1 MKRGLIVTLCV
12 ALVSLAAIQL
22 VGTEAYRYFFY
33 DPATSQTQIIVNGG
47 GEEGKPTKQKIDVR
61 SEGFAD
67 KDALGVAT
75 FYGVVGLVILLIVL
89 FSVRYFLKRLRK
101 RSKQESVVD
110 DLMDPPPVFTQTPV
124 FTQNRST
131 RQTFVGE
138 ESESEIRRLLQTFDG
153 QLTRQKRRRSE
164 ETVGE
169 WLQRIDVTLDPS
181 IYHLVRYGET
191 PDSEISQDQVEHLR
205 HELQVHLQRD

>member
-1 MKRGLIVTLCV
+1 MKRGLVMTLCI
-12 ALVSLAAIQL
+12 ALVSLLAIQL
-22 VGTEAYRYFFY
+22 VGTEVYRYFFY
-33 DPATSQTQIIVNGG
+33 DPATSQAQIIVKGG

-101 RSKQESVVD
+101 RRKQESVVD
-110 DLMDPPPVFTQTPV
+110 DLMDPPPV

-138 ESESEIRRLLQTFDG
+138 ESESEIRRLLQTFDR

-181 IYHLVRYGET
+181 IYQLVRYGET
-191 PDSEISQDQVEHLR
+191 PDSEISQDQVDDLR
-205 HELQVHLQRD
+205 NELQVHLQRD

>member
-1 MKRGLIVTLCV
+1 MKRGLVVTLCI

-22 VGTEAYRYFFY
+22 VGTEVYRYFFY
-33 DPATSQTQIIVNGG
+33 DPATYQARFMVDEGG
-47 GEEGKPTKQKIDVR
+47 KEEGKPTKQKMDIQ
-61 SEGFAD
+61 SGGFAD
-67 KDALGVAT
+67 KDALGVVT
-75 FYGVVGLVILLIVL
+75 FYGVVGLVILLTVL

-101 RSKQESVVD
+101 RRRRETVID
-110 DLMDPPPVFTQTPV
+110 DLMDPPPVFSPY
-124 FTQNRST
+124 RLT
-131 RQTFVGE
+131 RQTLVGE
-138 ESESEIRRLLQTFDG
+138 ESESEIRRLLQTFDR

-191 PDSEISQDQVEHLR
+191 PDSAISQDQVDVLR

>member
-1 MKRGLIVTLCV
+1 MKRGLVMTLCI
-12 ALVSLAAIQL
+12 ALVSLLAIQL
-22 VGTEAYRYFFY
+22 VGTEVYRYFFY
-33 DPATSQTQIIVNGG
+33 DPATSQAQIIVNGG

-67 KDALGVAT
+67 KDALGVVT

-101 RSKQESVVD
+101 RRRRENVID
-110 DLMDPPPVFTQTPV
+110 DLMEPPPV
-124 FTQNRST
+124 FTQNRSI
-131 RQTFVGE
+131 RQTLVGE
-138 ESESEIRRLLQTFDG
+138 ESESEIRRLLQTFDRK
-153 QLTRQKRRRSE
+153 LTRQKRRRSE

-191 PDSEISQDQVEHLR
+191 PDSAISQDQVDDLR
-205 HELQVHLQRD
+205 NELQVHLQRD

>member
-12 ALVSLAAIQL
+12 ALVSLLAIQL
-22 VGTEAYRYFFY
+22 VGTEVYRYFFY
-33 DPATSQTQIIVNGG
+33 DPATYQARFMFDGSGK
-47 GEEGKPTKQKIDVR
+47 EEGKPTKQKIDIQ
-61 SEGFAD
+61 SGGFAD
-67 KDALGVAT
+67 KDALGVVT

-101 RSKQESVVD
+101 RRKQESVVD
-110 DLMDPPPVFTQTPV
+110 DLMDPPPV

-138 ESESEIRRLLQTFDG
+138 ESESEIRRLLQTFDR

-169 WLQRIDVTLDPS
+169 WLERIDVTLDPS

-191 PDSEISQDQVEHLR
+191 PDSEISQDQVDDLR
-205 HELQVHLQRD
+205 NELQVHLQRD

>member
-1 MKRGLIVTLCV
+1 MKRGLVITLCI

-22 VGTEAYRYFFY
+22 VGTEVYRYFFY
-33 DPATSQTQIIVNGG
+33 EPATYQARFITDGE
-47 GEEGKPTKQKIDVR
+47 GEEKGKPTKQKIEMR
-61 SEGFAD
+61 SGGFAD

-75 FYGVVGLVILLIVL
+75 FYGVISLVILLIVL

-101 RSKQESVVD
+101 RRKREKAD
-110 DLMDPPPVFTQTPV
+110 DELMDPPPLFTP
-124 FTQNRST
+124 NYSI
-131 RQTFVGE
+131 RQTLIGE
-138 ESESEIRRLLQTFDG
+138 ESESEIRRLLQTFDR

-191 PDSEISQDQVEHLR
+191 PDSAISQDQVEHLR

>member
-1 MKRGLIVTLCV
+1 MKRGLVVTLCI
-12 ALVSLAAIQL
+12 AIVSLAAIQL
-22 VGTEAYRYFFY
+22 VGTEVYRYFFY
-33 DPATSQTQIIVNGG
+33 DPATYQARFMVDGG
-47 GEEGKPTKQKIDVR
+47 GKEEGKPTEQKMDIQ
-61 SEGFAD
+61 SGGFAD

-75 FYGVVGLVILLIVL
+75 FYSVVGLAILLIVL

-101 RSKQESVVD
+101 RRKRENVID
-110 DLMDPPPVFTQTPV
+110 DLMQPPPVFSP
-124 FTQNRST
+124 NRST
-131 RQTFVGE
+131 RQTLVGE
-138 ESESEIRRLLQTFDG
+138 ESESEIRRLLQKFDR

-181 IYHLVRYGET
+181 IYHLVRYGDT
-191 PDSEISQDQVEHLR
+191 PDSAISQDQVDGLR

>member
-12 ALVSLAAIQL
+12 ALVSLLAIQL

-47 GEEGKPTKQKIDVR
+47 GEEGKPTKQKIDIQ
-61 SEGFAD
+61 SGGFAD
-67 KDALGVAT
+67 KDALGVVT

-101 RSKQESVVD
+101 RRKQESVVD
-110 DLMDPPPVFTQTPV
+110 DLMDPPPV

-138 ESESEIRRLLQTFDG
+138 ESESEIRRLLQTFDR

-191 PDSEISQDQVEHLR
+191 PDSAISQDQVDDLR
-205 HELQVHLQRD
+205 NELQVHLQRD

>member
-1 MKRGLIVTLCV
+1 MKRGLVVTLCI
-12 ALVSLAAIQL
+12 AIVSLAAIQL
-22 VGTEAYRYFFY
+22 VGTEVYRYFFY
-33 DPATSQTQIIVNGG
+33 DPATYQARFMFDGSEK
-47 GEEGKPTKQKIDVR
+47 EEGKPTKQKIDIQ
-61 SEGFAD
+61 SGGFAD
-67 KDALGVAT
+67 KDALGVVT

-101 RSKQESVVD
+101 RRRRENVID
-110 DLMDPPPVFTQTPV
+110 DLMEPPVFSP
-124 FTQNRST
+124 NRSI
-131 RQTFVGE
+131 RQTLVGE
-138 ESESEIRRLLQTFDG
+138 ESESEIRRLLQTFDRK
-153 QLTRQKRRRSE
+153 LTRQKRRRSE

-191 PDSEISQDQVEHLR
+191 PDSAISQDQVDDLR

>member
-1 MKRGLIVTLCV
+1 MKRGLVMTLCI

-101 RSKQESVVD
+101 RRKQESVVD
-110 DLMDPPPVFTQTPV
+110 DLMEPPPV

-138 ESESEIRRLLQTFDG
+138 ESESEIRRLLQTFDR

-169 WLQRIDVTLDPS
+169 WLQRIDVSLDSS

-191 PDSEISQDQVEHLR
+191 PDSAISQEQVDDLR

>member
-1 MKRGLIVTLCV
+1 M
-12 ALVSLAAIQL
+12 
-22 VGTEAYRYFFY
+22 
-33 DPATSQTQIIVNGG
+33 
-47 GEEGKPTKQKIDVR
+47 
-61 SEGFAD
+61 
-67 KDALGVAT
+67 AT

-101 RSKQESVVD
+101 RRKQESVVD
-110 DLMDPPPVFTQTPV
+110 DLMDPPVFSP
-124 FTQNRST
+124 NRST
-131 RQTFVGE
+131 RQTLVGE
-138 ESESEIRRLLQTFDG
+138 ESESEIRRLLQTFDR
-153 QLTRQKRRRSE
+153 QLTRQTRRRSE

-191 PDSEISQDQVEHLR
+191 PDSAISQDQVDDLR

>member
-1 MKRGLIVTLCV
+1 MKRGLVVTLCI

-22 VGTEAYRYFFY
+22 VGTEVYRYFFY
-33 DPATSQTQIIVNGG
+33 EPAFNGTPIITND
-47 GEEGKPTKQKIDVR
+47 GEETNVKLKKDKQKKVVQ
-61 SEGFAD
+61 SGGFAD
-67 KDALGVAT
+67 KDTLGVAT
-75 FYGVVGLVILLIVL
+75 FYVIVSLVILLIVL

-101 RSKQESVVD
+101 RRRRETVID
-110 DLMDPPPVFTQTPV
+110 DLMDPPPVFSP
-124 FTQNRST
+124 NRSI
-131 RQTFVGE
+131 RQTLVGE
-138 ESESEIRRLLQTFDG
+138 ESESEIRRLLQTCDR

-191 PDSEISQDQVEHLR
+191 PDSAISQDQVDDLR

>member
-12 ALVSLAAIQL
+12 ALVSLLAIQL

-61 SEGFAD
+61 SEGFVD

-101 RSKQESVVD
+101 RRKQESVVD
-110 DLMDPPPVFTQTPV
+110 DLMDPPPV

-138 ESESEIRRLLQTFDG
+138 ESESEIRRLLQTFDR

-169 WLQRIDVTLDPS
+169 WLQRIDVSLDSS

-191 PDSEISQDQVEHLR
+191 PDSAISQEQVDDLR

>member
-12 ALVSLAAIQL
+12 ALVSLLAIQL

-61 SEGFAD
+61 SEGFVD

-101 RSKQESVVD
+101 RREQESVVD
-110 DLMDPPPVFTQTPV
+110 DLMEPPPV

-138 ESESEIRRLLQTFDG
+138 ESESEIRRLLQTFDR

-169 WLQRIDVTLDPS
+169 WLQRIDVSLDSS

-191 PDSEISQDQVEHLR
+191 PDSEISQEQVDDLR

>member
-1 MKRGLIVTLCV
+1 MKRGLVMTLCI
-12 ALVSLAAIQL
+12 ALVSLLAIQL
-22 VGTEAYRYFFY
+22 VGTEVYRYFFY
-33 DPATSQTQIIVNGG
+33 DPATSQAQIIVNGG

-67 KDALGVAT
+67 KDALGVVT

-101 RSKQESVVD
+101 RRRRENVID
-110 DLMDPPPVFTQTPV
+110 DLMEPPPV
-124 FTQNRST
+124 FTQNRSI
-131 RQTFVGE
+131 RQTLVGE
-138 ESESEIRRLLQTFDG
+138 ESESEIRRLLQTFDRK
-153 QLTRQKRRRSE
+153 LTRQKRRRSE

-191 PDSEISQDQVEHLR
+191 PDSAISQDQVDDLR

>member
-1 MKRGLIVTLCV
+1 MKRGLVMTLCI
-12 ALVSLAAIQL
+12 ALVSLLAIQL
-22 VGTEAYRYFFY
+22 VGTEVYRYFFY
-33 DPATSQTQIIVNGG
+33 DPATSQAQIIVKGG

-101 RSKQESVVD
+101 RRKQESVVD
-110 DLMDPPPVFTQTPV
+110 DLMDPPPVFSP
-124 FTQNRST
+124 NRSI
-131 RQTFVGE
+131 RQTLVGE
-138 ESESEIRRLLQTFDG
+138 ESESEIRRLLQTFDRK
-153 QLTRQKRRRSE
+153 LTRQKRRRSE

-191 PDSEISQDQVEHLR
+191 PDSEISQDQVDDLR
-205 HELQVHLQRD
+205 NELQVHLQRD

>member
-1 MKRGLIVTLCV
+1 MKRGLVVTLCI

-22 VGTEAYRYFFY
+22 VGTEVYRYFFY
-33 DPATSQTQIIVNGG
+33 DPATYQARFMVDGG
-47 GEEGKPTKQKIDVR
+47 GKEEGKPIKQKMDIQ
-61 SEGFAD
+61 SGGFAD

-75 FYGVVGLVILLIVL
+75 FYGVVGLIILLIVI

-101 RSKQESVVD
+101 RRKRENVID
-110 DLMDPPPVFTQTPV
+110 DLMDPPPVFSP
-124 FTQNRST
+124 NRST
-131 RQTFVGE
+131 RQTLVGE
-138 ESESEIRRLLQTFDG
+138 ESESEIRRLLQTFDR
-153 QLTRQKRRRSE
+153 QLIRQKRRRSE

-191 PDSEISQDQVEHLR
+191 PDSAISQDQVDGLR

>member
-1 MKRGLIVTLCV
+1 MKRGLVMTLCI

-101 RSKQESVVD
+101 RRKQESVVD
-110 DLMDPPPVFTQTPV
+110 DLMEPPPV

-138 ESESEIRRLLQTFDG
+138 ESESEIRRLLQTFDR

-169 WLQRIDVTLDPS
+169 WLQRIDVSLDSS
-181 IYHLVRYGET
+181 IYHIVRYGET
-191 PDSEISQDQVEHLR
+191 PDSEISQEQVDDLR

>member
-47 GEEGKPTKQKIDVR
+47 GEEGKPTKQKIDIQ
-61 SEGFAD
+61 SGGFAD
-67 KDALGVAT
+67 KDALGVVT

-89 FSVRYFLKRLRK
+89 FSVRYFLKRLQK
-101 RSKQESVVD
+101 RRRRENVID
-110 DLMDPPPVFTQTPV
+110 DLMKPPPVFS
-124 FTQNRST
+124 QNRSI
-131 RQTFVGE
+131 RQTLVGE
-138 ESESEIRRLLQTFDG
+138 ESESEIRRLLQTFDRK
-153 QLTRQKRRRSE
+153 LTRQKRRRSE

-191 PDSEISQDQVEHLR
+191 PDSAISQDQVDDLR

>member
-1 MKRGLIVTLCV
+1 MKRGLVMTLCI
-12 ALVSLAAIQL
+12 AIVSLAAIQL

-89 FSVRYFLKRLRK
+89 FSVRYFLKRLLK
-101 RSKQESVVD
+101 RRKQESVVD
-110 DLMDPPPVFTQTPV
+110 DLMEPPPV

-138 ESESEIRRLLQTFDG
+138 ESESEIRRLLQTFDR

-169 WLQRIDVTLDPS
+169 WLQRIDVSLDSS

-191 PDSEISQDQVEHLR
+191 PDSEISQEQVDDLR

>member
-1 MKRGLIVTLCV
+1 MKRGLVVTLCI
-12 ALVSLAAIQL
+12 AIVSLAAIQL
-22 VGTEAYRYFFY
+22 VGTEVYRYFFY

-89 FSVRYFLKRLRK
+89 FSVRYFLKRLQK
-101 RSKQESVVD
+101 RRRRENVID
-110 DLMDPPPVFTQTPV
+110 DLMEPPPVFSP
-124 FTQNRST
+124 NRSI
-131 RQTFVGE
+131 RQTLVGE
-138 ESESEIRRLLQTFDG
+138 ESESEIRRLLQTFDRK
-153 QLTRQKRRRSE
+153 LTRQKRRRSE

-191 PDSEISQDQVEHLR
+191 PDSEISQDQVDDLR

>member
-1 MKRGLIVTLCV
+1 MKRGLVVTLCI

-22 VGTEAYRYFFY
+22 VGTEVYRYFFY
-33 DPATSQTQIIVNGG
+33 DPATYQARFMVDGG
-47 GEEGKPTKQKIDVR
+47 GKEEGKPIKQKMDIQ
-61 SEGFAD
+61 SGGFSD

-75 FYGVVGLVILLIVL
+75 FYGVVGLIILLIVI

-101 RSKQESVVD
+101 RRKRENVID
-110 DLMDPPPVFTQTPV
+110 DLMDPPPVFSP
-124 FTQNRST
+124 NRST
-131 RQTFVGE
+131 RQTLVGE
-138 ESESEIRRLLQTFDG
+138 ESESEIRRLLQTFDR

-191 PDSEISQDQVEHLR
+191 PDSAISQDQVDGLR

>member
-12 ALVSLAAIQL
+12 ALVSLLAIQL

-47 GEEGKPTKQKIDVR
+47 EEGKPTKQKIDVR

-67 KDALGVAT
+67 KDALGVTT

-89 FSVRYFLKRLRK
+89 FSVRYFLKRLQK
-101 RSKQESVVD
+101 RRRRENVID
-110 DLMDPPPVFTQTPV
+110 DLMEPPPVFSP
-124 FTQNRST
+124 NRSI

-138 ESESEIRRLLQTFDG
+138 ESESEIRRLLQTFDR

-191 PDSEISQDQVEHLR
+191 PDSEISQDQVDDLR
-205 HELQVHLQRD
+205 NELQVHLQRD

>member
-12 ALVSLAAIQL
+12 ALVSLLAIQL

-101 RSKQESVVD
+101 RRKQESVVD
-110 DLMDPPPVFTQTPV
+110 DLMEPPPV

-138 ESESEIRRLLQTFDG
+138 KSESEIRRLLQTFDR

-169 WLQRIDVTLDPS
+169 WLQRIDVSLDSS

-191 PDSEISQDQVEHLR
+191 PESEISQEQVDDLR

>member
-1 MKRGLIVTLCV
+1 MKRGLVVTLCI
-12 ALVSLAAIQL
+12 AIVSLAAIQL
-22 VGTEAYRYFFY
+22 VGTEVYRYFFY
-33 DPATSQTQIIVNGG
+33 DPATYQARFMFDGSGK
-47 GEEGKPTKQKIDVR
+47 EEGKPTKQKIDIQ
-61 SEGFAD
+61 SGGFAD
-67 KDALGVAT
+67 KDALGVVT

-101 RSKQESVVD
+101 RRRRENVID
-110 DLMDPPPVFTQTPV
+110 DLMEPPPVFSP
-124 FTQNRST
+124 NHSI
-131 RQTFVGE
+131 RQTLVGE
-138 ESESEIRRLLQTFDG
+138 ESESEIRRLLQTFDR

-191 PDSEISQDQVEHLR
+191 PDSEISQDQVDDLR
-205 HELQVHLQRD
+205 NELQVHLQRD

>member
-1 MKRGLIVTLCV
+1 MKRGLVVTLCI

-22 VGTEAYRYFFY
+22 VGTEVYRYFFY
-33 DPATSQTQIIVNGG
+33 DPATYQARFMVDEGG
-47 GEEGKPTKQKIDVR
+47 KEEGKPTKQKMDIQ
-61 SEGFAD
+61 SGGFAD
-67 KDALGVAT
+67 KDALGVVT
-75 FYGVVGLVILLIVL
+75 FYGVVGLVILLTVL

-101 RSKQESVVD
+101 RRRRETVID
-110 DLMDPPPVFTQTPV
+110 DLMDPPPVFSP
-124 FTQNRST
+124 NRLT
-131 RQTFVGE
+131 RQTLVGE
-138 ESESEIRRLLQTFDG
+138 ESESEIRRLLQTFDRK
-153 QLTRQKRRRSE
+153 LTRQKRRRSE

-191 PDSEISQDQVEHLR
+191 PDSAISQDQVDVLR

>member
-1 MKRGLIVTLCV
+1 MKRGLVVTLCIT
-12 ALVSLAAIQL
+12 LVSLAAIQL
-22 VGTEAYRYFFY
+22 VGTEVYRYFFY
-33 DPATSQTQIIVNGG
+33 DPATYQARFMVDGG
-47 GEEGKPTKQKIDVR
+47 GKEEGKPTEQKMDIQ
-61 SEGFAD
+61 SGGFAD

-75 FYGVVGLVILLIVL
+75 FYGVIGLVILLIVI

-101 RSKQESVVD
+101 RRKRENVID
-110 DLMDPPPVFTQTPV
+110 DLMQPPPVFSP
-124 FTQNRST
+124 NRST
-131 RQTFVGE
+131 RQTLVGE
-138 ESESEIRRLLQTFDG
+138 ESESEIRRLLQKFDR

-181 IYHLVRYGET
+181 IYHLVRYGDT
-191 PDSEISQDQVEHLR
+191 PDSAISQDQVDGLR

>member
-1 MKRGLIVTLCV
+1 MKRGLVMTLCI

-22 VGTEAYRYFFY
+22 VGTEVYRYFFY

-47 GEEGKPTKQKIDVR
+47 GEEGKPTKQKIDIQ

-67 KDALGVAT
+67 KDALGVVT

-89 FSVRYFLKRLRK
+89 FSVRYFLKRLQK
-101 RSKQESVVD
+101 RRRRENVID
-110 DLMDPPPVFTQTPV
+110 DLMEPPPVFSP
-124 FTQNRST
+124 NRSI
-131 RQTFVGE
+131 RQTLVGE
-138 ESESEIRRLLQTFDG
+138 ESESEIRRLLQTFDRK
-153 QLTRQKRRRSE
+153 LTRQKRRRSE

-191 PDSEISQDQVEHLR
+191 PDSAISQDQVDDLR

>member
-1 MKRGLIVTLCV
+1 MKRGLVVTLCI
-12 ALVSLAAIQL
+12 AIVSLAAIQL
-22 VGTEAYRYFFY
+22 VGTEVYRYFFY
-33 DPATSQTQIIVNGG
+33 DPATYQARFMVDEGG
-47 GEEGKPTKQKIDVR
+47 KEEAKPTKQKIDIQ
-61 SEGFAD
+61 SGGFAD
-67 KDALGVAT
+67 KDALGVVT
-75 FYGVVGLVILLIVL
+75 FYGVVSLVILLIVL

-101 RSKQESVVD
+101 RRKRENVID
-110 DLMDPPPVFTQTPV
+110 DLMDPAPVFSP
-124 FTQNRST
+124 NRST
-131 RQTFVGE
+131 RRTLVGE
-138 ESESEIRRLLQTFDG
+138 ESESEIRRLLQTFDR

-191 PDSEISQDQVEHLR
+191 PDSAISQDHVKYLR

>member
-1 MKRGLIVTLCV
+1 MKRGLVMTLCI
-12 ALVSLAAIQL
+12 ALVSLLAIQL
-22 VGTEAYRYFFY
+22 VGTEVYRYFFY
-33 DPATSQTQIIVNGG
+33 DPATSQAQIIVNGG

-67 KDALGVAT
+67 KDALGVVT

-101 RSKQESVVD
+101 RRRRENVID
-110 DLMDPPPVFTQTPV
+110 DLMEPPPVFSP
-124 FTQNRST
+124 NRSI
-131 RQTFVGE
+131 RQTLVGE
-138 ESESEIRRLLQTFDG
+138 ESESEIRRLLQTFDRK
-153 QLTRQKRRRSE
+153 LTRQKRRRSE

-191 PDSEISQDQVEHLR
+191 PDSAISQDQVDDLR

>member
-12 ALVSLAAIQL
+12 ALVSLLAIQL

-47 GEEGKPTKQKIDVR
+47 EEGKPTKQKIDVR

-67 KDALGVAT
+67 KDALGVTT

-89 FSVRYFLKRLRK
+89 FSLRYFLKRLRK
-101 RSKQESVVD
+101 RRKQESVVD
-110 DLMDPPPVFTQTPV
+110 DLMDPPPV

-138 ESESEIRRLLQTFDG
+138 ESESEIRRLLQTFDR

-191 PDSEISQDQVEHLR
+191 PDSEISQDQVDDLR
-205 HELQVHLQRD
+205 NELQVHLQRD